1 MWLQIHSI
9 RFPQVYCELL
19 WTNDQRFFL
28 QRVPCWSFLLFSKSC
43 LKVVGTAYTRAL
55 FLVYSLVDKDGTKV
69 EDIEGDDAKE

>member
-19 WTNDQRFFL
+19 WTNDQRFFYKSAL
-28 QRVPCWSFLLFSKSC
+28 LKFFTFFKIMLESCGYSLYTSF
-43 LKVVGTAYTRAL
+43 
-55 FLVYSLVDKDGTKV
+55 VYSLVDKDGTKV